1 MDFDRASITSPGP
14 LEIDRQSPRRFA
26 ILIGNL
32 SWWTTDR
39 DVELSLL
46 RSGVDRSE
54 VKDISFGENKHNGQS
69 KGYLLIMCNLYHQMC
84 LATIKLLFSLNIFIQ
99 FLYLF

>member
-1 MDFDRASITSPGP
+1 MDFDRASIQTSPGP

-69 KGYLLIMCNLYHQMC
+69 KGYLLISLQLVRKALQMW
-84 LATIKLLFSLNIFIQ
+84 LATIK
-99 FLYLF
+99 

>member
-1 MDFDRASITSPGP
+1 MDFDRASSLTSPGP

-46 RSGVDRSE
+46 RCGVERSDVKE
-54 VKDISFGENKHNGQS
+54 VSFGENKHNGQS
-69 KGYLLIMCNLYHQMC
+69 KGYVYSFSKYAIYFCIEYLLYKNRMNY
-84 LATIKLLFSLNIFIQ
+84 
-99 FLYLF
+99 